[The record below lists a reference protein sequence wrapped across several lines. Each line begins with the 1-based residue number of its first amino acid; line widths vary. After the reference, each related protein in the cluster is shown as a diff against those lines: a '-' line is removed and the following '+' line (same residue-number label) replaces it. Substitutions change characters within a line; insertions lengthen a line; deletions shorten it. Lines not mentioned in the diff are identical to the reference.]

1 MRPSSH
7 PFHDPR
13 RLVMDIDPVTKS
25 PQAIDEI
32 ARGTKPSEF
41 PDGAIALVGIGT
53 TKKSMDAS
61 TTAQEESGSL
71 QSTGVGAHVPEP
83 ANLTGSSSHRRR
95 G

>member
-1 MRPSSH
+1 M
-7 PFHDPR
+7 DPR

-25 PQAIDEI
+25 PQTIDEI

-41 PDGAIALVGIGT
+41 PDGAIALVGAGT

-61 TTAQEESGSL
+61 TTAQEERSGSL
-71 QSTGVGAHVPEP
+71 QSAGVGAHVPEP